1 VRRVVLLSLIPVA
14 AMLAAACNDDGRTL
28 REPRPD
34 QTQSISTLAST
45 TEGDVIDTVQDTTD
59 GSVVDTTAVG
69 DTASLP
75 GGDEN
80 LILTAPWA
88 AGEAIDPR
96 FTCDGDNI
104 APALQ
109 WTAAPEGT
117 VEIAITMRDMNSNFQ
132 HWGIAGISPEQ
143 TSLEEDTVP
152 LGAYEARNGAGDI
165 GYAGPCPP
173 SGSTHTYVITVH
185 YLGSST
191 NLTDGVAGSEL
202 VDGIAAA
209 ELASVEVEGTFSRG

>member
-1 VRRVVLLSLIPVA
+1 
-14 AMLAAACNDDGRTL
+14 MLGAACRHDGRTL

-34 QTQSISTLAST
+34 QTQSISTLGT
-45 TEGDVIDTVQDTTD
+45 TTDPEVVDTVQDTSD
-59 GSVVDTTAVG
+59 GSVVETTAV

-75 GGDEN
+75 LSDED
-80 LILTAPWA
+80 LTLTAPWA
-88 AGEAIDPR
+88 QGESIDPR
-96 FTCDGDNI
+96 YTCDGDNV

-117 VEIAITMRDMNSNFQ
+117 VEIAITMRDINAPNFA
-132 HWGIAGISPEQ
+132 HWAIAGISPDQ

-152 LGAYEARNGAGDI
+152 LGAYESTNGAGDI
-165 GYAGPCPP
+165 GYTGPCPP
-173 SGSTHTYVITVH
+173 AGSAHTYVVTVH

-191 NLTDGVAGSEL
+191 NLTDGVAAGEL